1 MRVTP
6 LRLILGW
13 LLVALFFS
21 AQNILVHVSRGM
33 PMDWQW
39 DVFHEFVY
47 WGLWAALTPT
57 IFRASSAA
65 TWGRRLLPA
74 APVAL
79 VQIAATY
86 SLHGLILLALGV
98 LPAADARTWFVTK
111 VPGLI
116 WGTFTGALYYAL
128 IAAMHW
134 TAEYRRMYHAE
145 RLAAAKLH
153 ASLTGARLDALRGQ
167 LQPHFLFNTLNAI
180 AVLTEES
187 PERAR
192 QMVIGLG
199 ELLRV
204 SLDQGERHEVPLA
217 RELEILERYLAI
229 QRERFGSRLR
239 TQIAIPDECLPGLVP
254 VLLLQPLVENAIRH
268 GVEGR
273 MDGGQVTITATR
285 DGATLTLEVRD
296 EGGGTAPGTAGNGVG
311 LANSRARLE
320 ELYGTAA
327 TLSLDQGPGGTVAR
341 VSLPYRAA

>member
-1 MRVTP
+1 MRITP

-13 LLVALFFS
+13 LVVALFFS
-21 AQNILVHVSRGM
+21 AQNILVHVSRAM
-33 PMDWQW
+33 PVDWQW
-39 DVFHEFVY
+39 DVFHEFIY

-57 IFRASSAA
+57 ILRTSSAA
-65 TWGRRLLPA
+65 TWGRRLLLA
-74 APVAL
+74 IPVAL

-86 SLHGLILLALGV
+86 ALHGLILLTIGV
-98 LPAADARTWFVTK
+98 LPAAAARTWFVTK

-116 WGTFTGALYYAL
+116 WGTFTGALYYTL

-134 TAEYRRMYHAE
+134 SAEYRRMYREE

-153 ASLTGARLDALRGQ
+153 ASLTGARLDALRSQ

-192 QMVIGLG
+192 QMVVGLG

-229 QRERFGSRLR
+229 QRERFGPRLR
-239 TQIAIPDECLPGLVP
+239 TEVAVPDNCLAGLVP

-273 MDGGQVTITATR
+273 MDGGRITIAAAREGTA
-285 DGATLTLEVRD
+285 LTLEVRD
-296 EGGGTAPGTAGNGVG
+296 EGGGTPPGTAGNGVG

-320 ELYGTAA
+320 ELYGGTAS
-327 TLSLDQGPGGTVAR
+327 LSLDQGSSGTIAR
-341 VSLPYRAA
+341 VSLPYRAG